1 MPIAKGD
8 THRVAWY
15 RFDERQAG
23 RTANGVCDTI
33 VMHNSDTSTS
43 KT

>member
-23 RTANGVCDTI
+23 RTANGVYDTI
-33 VMHNSDTSTS
+33 MTHNHDASTS